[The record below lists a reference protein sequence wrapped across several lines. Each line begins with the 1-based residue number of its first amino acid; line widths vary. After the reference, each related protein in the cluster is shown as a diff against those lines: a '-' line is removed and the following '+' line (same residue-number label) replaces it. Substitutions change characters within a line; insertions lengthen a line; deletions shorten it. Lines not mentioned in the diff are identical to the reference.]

1 MATASIMDIIQSE
14 LIKKGLDEFI
24 DSDGNFVLYDNDFQ
38 FIKKAMKYDDDV
50 AEIVTRIFFQGF
62 TFENETTDKLIK
74 KLFVNR
80 FLNREIGKQTVD
92 LFSSQVVFTTLVNEA
107 YIVEVVE
114 NLSEYIQG
122 KAITESTGM
131 NQSQN
136 DTRTLLSSLPQNN
149 VNLNVE
155 DTVLN
160 YGDTNNIARNK
171 TSGNSD
177 SSGKSLQFN
186 LENLLKTNGLL
197 ENFFVKI
204 DRNCFLQ
211 TW

>member
-1 MATASIMDIIQSE
+1 MSTASIMDIIQSE
-14 LIKKGLDEFI
+14 LIKKGLDEFF
-24 DSDGNFVLYDNDFQ
+24 DSDEKFVLYDNNFQ

-50 AEIVTRIFFQGF
+50 AEIVTRMFFQGF
-62 TFENETTDKLIK
+62 TFENKTTDNLIK

-80 FLNREIGKQTVD
+80 FLNREIGRQTVD
-92 LFSSQVVFTTLVNEA
+92 LFSSQVVYTTLLNEY

-114 NLSEYIQG
+114 HLSDYIKGKSITQG
-122 KAITESTGM
+122 SGNNEA
-131 NQSQN
+131 QN
-136 DTRTLLSSLPQNN
+136 DSRTLFSSLPQSN

-171 TSGNSD
+171 ATVKNASNSE
-177 SSGKSLQFN
+177 SSQFN
-186 LENLLKTNGLL
+186 LEQLLKTNGLL
-197 ENFFVKI
+197 EDFFIKL

>member
-14 LIKKGLDEFI
+14 LIKKGLDEFF

-50 AEIVTRIFFQGF
+50 AEIVTRMFFQGF
-62 TFENETTDKLIK
+62 TFENKTTDNLIK

-80 FLNREIGKQTVD
+80 FLNREIGRQTVD
-92 LFSSQVVFTTLVNEA
+92 LFSSQVVYTTLVNED
-107 YIVEVVE
+107 YIVEIVE
-114 NLSEYIQG
+114 HLTDYVKG
-122 KAITESTGM
+122 KSTTETTGM

-155 DTVLN
+155 DSVLN

-171 TSGNSD
+171 TSGNTD
-177 SSGKSLQFN
+177 SSGESSQFN

-197 ENFFVKI
+197 EQFFVKL
-204 DRNCFLQ
+204 DKHCFLQ